1 MSKNMNTSK
10 EHQNLPNKR
19 KMSKIY
25 HQKWK
30 QFDLTKQ
37 TEIKNQ
43 MNPLQI
49 KTEYTFFNLMTH
61 MLLFW

>member
-49 KTEYTFFNLMTH
+49 KTDYTFFI
-61 MLLFW
+61 